1 MDIYTL
7 ECVKQIVSGKQQ
19 YSTRSSAWYSV
30 LSLRGRVGW
39 WAGGSRGRGYMYTY
53 N

>member
-7 ECVKQIVSGKQQ
+7 ECVKQIVGSSGIAQGVQ
-19 YSTRSSAWYSV
+19 LGTL

-53 N
+53 S